1 MASFHPL
8 RKEHHPHDLEP
19 IARIGRR
26 DTKSSLL
33 NYFAHDVTRIR
44 GVLNASFPIPV
55 WRVIVRGIPHNNPT
69 SADQPETLNE
79 PVPVASSSDI
89 AEGEFVRLYEQN
101 VDFLVGVATHKFQV
115 PSVDAEALAHEV
127 FLSYLKRKGE
137 IREVHKWLI
146 GAICHAS
153 RYYWRKQGRNTEQL
167 DTELANARPDP
178 GSANIRELLPIR
190 IAAGEALAGLPVRY
204 QHILRLRYIEGYTIK
219 EIAEHLG
226 VTSKYTQKL
235 VTKCLRRAEQLFA
248 PEPGKKK

>member
-8 RKEHHPHDLEP
+8 RREDHSHDLRH
-19 IARIGRR
+19 IARIEPAAA
-26 DTKSSLL
+26 KSSLL
-33 NYFAHDVTRIR
+33 NYFAHDLTRIR
-44 GVLNASFPIPV
+44 GVRNASFRLPV
-55 WRVIVRGIPHNNPT
+55 WRVIVRGIPHNNPKNAAQ
-69 SADQPETLNE
+69 SETVNE
-79 PVPVASSSDI
+79 PPPVASASDI
-89 AEGEFVRLYEQN
+89 AEGEFVQLYEQN
-101 VDFLVGVATHKFQV
+101 YDFLVGVATHKFQV
-115 PSVDAEALAHEV
+115 PTVDAEALAHEV
-127 FLSYLKRKGE
+127 FLSYLRRKGE

-178 GSANIRELLPIR
+178 GSSNIRETLPIR
-190 IAAGEALAGLPVRY
+190 IAAGEVLAGLPPRY

-219 EIAEHLG
+219 EIADHLG